1 MKVLCVVEHGD
12 APSTRL
18 RLRDCLGAYQKL
30 DVHVTILSTRSN
42 LSDRWRVIRYACRH
56 DVVVLF
62 KTVGFTKLQL
72 FMLQCANSRIIFDFD
87 DAVMFREQKF
97 QQPLSGKSFQKF
109 LRTMNH
115 CALVVAGNDFL
126 ACFAS
131 ASVQRIVVLP
141 TAIDLTK
148 YKLKKAAN
156 GLGLTVGWIGLSDG
170 LPYLQFIQPALQRL
184 SERFP
189 GLKLR
194 VVSDK
199 PLQLDGVV
207 VENETWRAETEQ
219 ANLATFDIGIMPLWD
234 SLWTRGKCGYKILQ
248 YMGVGTAV
256 VASAVGANNQ
266 IVNHGENGFLA
277 TTQDDWVRS
286 ISALVENAELRNSFG
301 RRGRELVE
309 HSYSLDAFTNGYVKL
324 MREVA
329 AN

>member
-1 MKVLCVVEHGD
+1 MKILCVVDH
-12 APSTRL
+12 ANPPSARL
-18 RLRDCLGAYQKL
+18 RCRDCLELYRRLGVEATVL
-30 DVHVTILSTRSN
+30 PLGPS
-42 LSDRWRVIRYACRH
+42 LSDRWRLVREASHH
-56 DVVVLF
+56 DVIVLF
-62 KTVGFTKLQL
+62 KTVDLTKLQL
-72 FMLQCANSRIIFDFD
+72 VLLQRANPKIIFDFD

-97 QQPLSGKSFQKF
+97 RQPLSGKSFQKF

-115 CALVVAGNDFL
+115 CAAVVAGNDFL

-131 ASVQRIVVLP
+131 ACVQRVVVLP

-148 YKLKKAAN
+148 YKLKKPAG
-156 GLGLTVGWIGLSDG
+156 GLGLTIGWVGLSDG

-194 VVSDK
+194 VISDK

-207 VENETWRAETEQ
+207 VENETWRADTEQ
-219 ANLATFDIGIMPLWD
+219 ANLASFDIGIMPLWD

-286 ISALVENAELRNSFG
+286 ISALVENAELRNNFG
-301 RRGRELVE
+301 LRGRELVE
-309 HSYSLDAFTNGYVKL
+309 RSYSLDAFANGYVKL

-329 AN
+329 AT